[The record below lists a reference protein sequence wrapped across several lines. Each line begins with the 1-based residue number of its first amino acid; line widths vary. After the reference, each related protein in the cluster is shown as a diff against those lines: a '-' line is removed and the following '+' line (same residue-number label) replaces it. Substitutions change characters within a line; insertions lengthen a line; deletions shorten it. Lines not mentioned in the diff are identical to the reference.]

1 MGQFVPG
8 RDTEVTF
15 PGDPILEVLVDR
27 TNPLKPGKHVFQL
40 VVTDDAGNKS
50 DPAVVTVIVLD
61 KERPTAVID
70 VVNAAGAPVPP
81 PSTIN
86 FGERFLLSGKR
97 STDIGGAVTT
107 WTWSLL
113 PA

>member
-15 PGDPILEVLVDR
+15 KGDANLDVLVDR
-27 TNPLKPGKHVFQL
+27 QNPLKPGKHVFQL
-40 VVTDDAGNKS
+40 IVADDAGNKS
-50 DPAVVTVIVLD
+50 DPALVTVIVLD
-61 KERPTAVID
+61 TERPTAVID
-70 VVNAAGAPVPP
+70 VVNAAGTLVPP

-97 STDIGGAVTT
+97 STDIGGTVTT
-107 WTWSLL
+107 WNWSLL

>member
-15 PGDPILEVLVDR
+15 TDDAVLDVLVDR
-27 TNPLKPGKHVFQL
+27 ANPLKPGKHVFQL
-40 VVTDDAGNKS
+40 VVTDDSGNKS
-50 DPAVVTVIVLD
+50 DSAQVTVIVLD

-70 VVNAAGAPVPP
+70 VLNAQGVLLRPP
-81 PSTIN
+81 AEVA

-97 STDIGGAVTT
+97 SADIGGVVKAWT
-107 WTWSLL
+107 WTLL
-113 PA
+113 PE

>member
-15 PGDPILEVLVDR
+15 KDDATLDVLVDR
-27 TNPLKPGKHVFQL
+27 QNPLKPGKHVFQL
-40 VVTDDAGNKS
+40 VVTDDASNKS
-50 DPAVVTVIVLD
+50 EPAVVTIIVVD
-61 KERPTAVID
+61 RERPTAVID
-70 VVNAAGAPVPP
+70 VLNAAGAPLQPP
-81 PSTIN
+81 IEIN
-86 FGERFLLSGKR
+86 IGERFMLSGKR
-97 STDIGGAVTT
+97 SADIGGTVTT

>member
-15 PGDPILEVLVDR
+15 TGDAILDVLVDR
-27 TNPLKPGKHVFQL
+27 QNPLKPGKHVFRL
-40 VVTDDAGNKS
+40 VVTDDSGNAS
-50 DPAVVTVIVLD
+50 DPALVTVIVLD

-70 VVNAAGAPVPP
+70 VLNTAGMVIPP
-81 PSTIN
+81 PSTIT

-97 STDIGGAVTT
+97 SDDIGGTVTT

>member
-15 PGDPILEVLVDR
+15 QGDATLEVLVDR
-27 TNPLKPGKHVFQL
+27 QNPLKPGKHVFQL
-40 VVTDDAGNKS
+40 IVTDDANNKS
-50 DPAVVTVIVLD
+50 EPAVVTVIVVD
-61 KERPTAVID
+61 RERPTAVID
-70 VVNAAGAPVPP
+70 VLNAAGTLLPP
-81 PSTIN
+81 PSTVN

-97 STDIGGAVTT
+97 STDIGGTVTT